1 MPILSIV
8 MFLTSLGFLYFIFRN
23 INKNKILFEHA
34 FIWIVVGFALLLFS
48 IIESIPV
55 WISKALG
62 FGLVSNFLMT
72 ASIFFLL
79 VNSFLHS
86 LALSRQKE
94 QIKNLVQELSI
105 ANKRITELESRD
117 E

>member
-1 MPILSIV
+1 MTILSIV
-8 MFLTSLGFLYFIFRN
+8 MFLSSFGFLYFIFRN

-34 FIWIVVGFALLLFS
+34 FVWILVGIALLIFS
-48 IIESIPV
+48 IFEVIPV
-55 WISKALG
+55 WISKILG

-79 VNSFLHS
+79 VNSFLHTV
-86 LALSRQKE
+86 ALSRQKE
-94 QIKNLVQELSI
+94 QLKNLVQELSL
-105 ANKRITELESRD
+105 ANKTIAELEKKD